1 MTRVFADTFF
11 FLAVLNRRD
20 PSHDEALRS
29 YGDANLH
36 FVTTEWVLG
45 EVANASSAPAL
56 RPGFKR
62 LFDLLERDSRMEIIP
77 ASHDSFRR
85 GLELYFNRP
94 DKAWSFTDC
103 ASFGVMK
110 EEGIEQAL
118 TGDHHFEQAGFRI
131 VLGSRMP

>member
-20 PSHDEALRS
+20 PAHEKALQS
-29 YGDANLH
+29 YDDASLH
-36 FVTTEWVLG
+36 FVTTEWVLS
-45 EVANASSAPAL
+45 EVANASSAPAM
-56 RPGFKR
+56 RRGFKR
-62 LFDLLERDSRMEIIP
+62 LFDLLERDTLVQIIP

-94 DKAWSFTDC
+94 DKEWSFTDC
-103 ASFGVMK
+103 ASFGVMT

-118 TGDHHFEQAGFRI
+118 TGDHHFEQAGFRT
-131 VLGSRMP
+131 VLASRKP

>member
-20 PSHDEALRS
+20 PSHEAALRF
-29 YGDANLH
+29 YADANMH

-45 EVANASSAPAL
+45 EVANASSAPTMRA
-56 RPGFKR
+56 GFKR
-62 LFDLLERDSRMEIIP
+62 LFDLLERDARMRIIP
-77 ASHDSFRR
+77 ASHDAFRR

-94 DKAWSFTDC
+94 DKEWSFTDC
-103 ASFGVMK
+103 ASFAVMS
-110 EEGIEQAL
+110 EEGMEQAL

-131 VLGSRMP
+131 VLGGRAS

>member
-62 LFDLLERDSRMEIIP
+62 LFDLLERDTRVQIIP
-77 ASHDSFRR
+77 ANRTSRIGPQCGKSF
-85 GLELYFNRP
+85 
-94 DKAWSFTDC
+94 
-103 ASFGVMK
+103 
-110 EEGIEQAL
+110 
-118 TGDHHFEQAGFRI
+118 
-131 VLGSRMP
+131 

>member
-20 PSHDEALRS
+20 PAHEAALRF
-29 YGDANLH
+29 YGDTSLQL
-36 FVTTEWVLG
+36 VTTEWVLS
-45 EVANASSAPAL
+45 EVANASSAPAT

-62 LFDLLERDSRMEIIP
+62 LFDLLERDPRVRLIP

-94 DKAWSFTDC
+94 DKEWSFTDC
-103 ASFGVMK
+103 ASFGVMN

-118 TGDHHFEQAGFRI
+118 TGDHHFEQAGFRRLLD
-131 VLGSRMP
+131 VRRL